1 MNSDSTNEFIW
12 LPQAADSAITKLSR
26 RKFGRKKK
34 KKSLSDDEK
43 EANEVTYLIVCENK
57 ANR

>member
-1 MNSDSTNEFIW
+1 M
-12 LPQAADSAITKLSR
+12 PQAADSAITKLSR

-43 EANEVTYLIVCENK
+43 EANEVLIYLILSENK
-57 ANR
+57 ANQ